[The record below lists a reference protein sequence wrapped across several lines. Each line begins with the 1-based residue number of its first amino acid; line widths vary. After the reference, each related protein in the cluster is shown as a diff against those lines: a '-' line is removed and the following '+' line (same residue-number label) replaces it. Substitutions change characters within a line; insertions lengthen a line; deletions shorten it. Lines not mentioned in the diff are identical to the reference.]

1 MWPES
6 AGVVVVVGL
15 VLCQVLSTSLAAEVL
30 AVFPHTGKSHF
41 DVFAPLVQDLAS
53 RGHNVTVIS
62 FYPRQPHMINYTDI
76 SLVGVSPLLVNALT
90 VEHISEMN
98 PFTDFLTITNLGVE
112 SCTGILMSEPVQNL
126 LKSPKIFDLLMI
138 EVFNT
143 DCFLGFVNK
152 YRVPYI
158 GIMSSSILP
167 HHYPRLGSFDNPSYF
182 PNAFLPL
189 GSHMSLVERI
199 VNTVVTAG
207 MRLAKAHQSLAESE
221 AAAASIGEGA
231 SLEDIACNASVVLI
245 NSHWSYHGP
254 RPLPPSCV
262 EVGGLH
268 IRPAQPL
275 STELERFMDESS
287 DGVLLFSMGSVI
299 QSTSFPADKRHAIM
313 DAFAELPVQV
323 LMKWESDT
331 LPGKPPNVKLSRW
344 LPQRDILA
352 HAKVRAFMGHGG
364 MLSTSE
370 ALHCGVPMV
379 LIPMFGDQPNN
390 VAHLAQAGVAI
401 PLSYDNL
408 SKETVLQALQSVL
421 NDPRYRLQ
429 AQAVSAQFRDRP
441 MSPLETAVYWTE
453 YVIRHKGATH
463 LRSPAVDMPWYQ
475 LWLLDVLLVVCA
487 TFTALLIAV
496 YWMAKCIT
504 KMVNRLFF
512 SKKTKN
518 KKE

>member
-1 MWPES
+1 MWWSGPLVVSCVLAHALS
-6 AGVVVVVGL
+6 ADI
-15 VLCQVLSTSLAAEVL
+15 L

-41 DVFAPLVQDLAS
+41 DVFEPLVLALAD
-53 RGHNVTVIS
+53 RGHHVTVIS
-62 FYPRQPHMINYTDI
+62 FYPQRQTVKNITDI
-76 SLVGVSPLLVNALT
+76 SLVGLVPLRVNQVRFDDIET
-90 VEHISEMN
+90 
-98 PFTDFLTITNLGVE
+98 PFTDFISMATMGLDMCE
-112 SCTGILMSEPVQNL
+112 KILSHSTVKGFL
-126 LKSPKIFDLLMI
+126 RADKKVDAILI
-138 EVFNT
+138 EFFNT
-143 DCFLGFVNK
+143 NCFFSLAHK
-152 YRVPYI
+152 YAVPFI
-158 GIMSSSILP
+158 GIGSASLSPDQEARIGNPWLP
-167 HHYPRLGSFDNPSYF
+167 AYVSNPDLAYSYVMG
-182 PNAFLPL
+182 L
-189 GSHMSLVERI
+189 SHKI
-199 VNTVVTAG
+199 VNVVYSVATRAVRAYYIQHEQYVVD
-207 MRLAKAHQSLAESE
+207 RLVGHTPP
-221 AAAASIGEGA
+221 
-231 SLEDIACNASVVLI
+231 LEDIARNVSVVLV
-245 NSHWSYHGP
+245 NTHSSMLRS
-254 RPLPPSCV
+254 RPMVPGFV
-262 EVGGLH
+262 EVGGIH
-268 IRPAQPL
+268 IRPQKVL
-275 STELERFMDESS
+275 DEELERFMDESS